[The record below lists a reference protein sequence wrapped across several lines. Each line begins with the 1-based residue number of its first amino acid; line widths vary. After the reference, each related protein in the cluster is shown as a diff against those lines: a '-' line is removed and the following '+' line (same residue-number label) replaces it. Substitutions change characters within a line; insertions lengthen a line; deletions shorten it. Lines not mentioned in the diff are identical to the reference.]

1 MLIKSFLLISLI
13 KSRSKLELFDAA
25 EAVTHPG
32 SLPERI
38 YKGDM
43 RTRTYNIEELDLL
56 LRSLI

>member
-25 EAVTHPG
+25 EPAAQPDDR
-32 SLPERI
+32 PERI
-38 YKGDM
+38 YKGSM
-43 RTRTYNIEELDLL
+43 RSRTYNTEELDLL